1 MGQMKEILEEKK
13 RSLFK
18 AVSWRAVATTTA
30 VGLIYV
36 FSGKLELA
44 TSIGV
49 GDVVLKLMFYYLR
62 ERGWNRITFG
72 RNVVATIKS
81 AN

>member
-30 VGLIYV
+30 VGLVYV
-36 FSGKLELA
+36 FSGKLIRA
-44 TSIGV
+44 TGIGIC
-49 GDVVLKLMFYYLR
+49 DVVLKTVFYYVH
-62 ERGWNRITFG
+62 EWGWKRSNFG
-72 RNVVATIKS
+72 RSVVATIKS